1 MGVFPWSLTMKVLV
15 FSTFLFLSVTGSP
28 LEGNKAAPVPVV
40 LWHGMGDSAAG
51 MTGIESILKDNI
63 EGVYVHR
70 IMIGSNIIVDTESG
84 FFRDTNRQVN
94 EVCEM
99 MANDPELQDG
109 YNAVGFSQGG
119 QFLRA
124 VAQRC
129 PNPPMK
135 NLVTFG
141 AQHQGVFGFPN
152 CPGEI
157 NFFCDIVRDLL
168 NYGAYVDFVQ
178 DFLVQ
183 AQYWH
188 DPLHFDTYVEKSKF
202 IAEINNEKAD
212 KKPEYATNL
221 AMLQNFV
228 MIKHLQDGMVEPR
241 ESEHFEFYA
250 PGQSEVIVPLKE
262 SPLYTEDWIGLKTL
276 DERGALHFLEVE
288 GDHLQFSRQWFIDEI
303 INVYFI
309 TMK

>member
-15 FSTFLFLSVTGSP
+15 FSNFLLLSATGSP

-40 LWHGMGDSAAG
+40 LWHGMGDSAMG
-51 MTGIESILKDNI
+51 MKGIETILKENI
-63 EGVYVHR
+63 PDVYVHR
-70 IMIGSNIIVDTESG
+70 IMIGGNVVADVECG
-84 FFRDTNRQVN
+84 FFRDTNRQIS

-99 MANDPELQDG
+99 LAADPELQDG
-109 YNAVGFSQGG
+109 YNAIGFSQGG

-135 NLVTFG
+135 NLITFG
-141 AQHQGVFGFPN
+141 GQHQGVFGFPN
-152 CPGEI
+152 CPGE
-157 NFFCDIVRDLL
+157 NVFFCDIVRDLL

-202 IAEINNEKAD
+202 LAEINNEKPD
-212 KKPEYATNL
+212 KNASYAENL
-221 AMLQNFV
+221 GALENFV
-228 MIKHLQDGMVEPR
+228 MVKHTKDTMVEPL
-241 ESEHFEFYA
+241 ESEHFEFYT
-250 PGQSEVIVPLKE
+250 PGQSDVILPLRE
-262 SPLYTEDWIGLKTL
+262 SPIYVEDRIGLKAL
-276 DERGALHFLEVE
+276 DEAGKLHFLDVE
-288 GDHLQFSRQWFIDEI
+288 GDHLQFTNQWFVDEI
-303 INVYFI
+303 INVFL
-309 TMK
+309 KN